1 MNSPNGSEL
10 LHSSETAVDQRLA
23 AAGFAAKETLPTD
36 ESTFRQLCRRY
47 FRGKTGSIA
56 AVLLILLIIAALIAP
71 LIAPQDP
78 YDLSKVSIAEAEHKP
93 GTHSA
98 DGSIIYLLG
107 TDGAGRDMLSAILYG
122 LRISIGIGISSALF
136 ALMIGTSV
144 GLLAAFAGGK
154 VDAVL
159 MRIVDVQ
166 LSVPTILV
174 ALVLLAVLGQGL
186 DKTLMALVLVQWAIF
201 ARNVRGSAMVERSK
215 DYVEAAQGQGLPPS
229 RIMFRHILPNCMAP
243 LVVTTTNQMAAAIT
257 LEATMSFLGIGLPQ
271 TKPSLGLLISNGFDY
286 MLSNQYWIS
295 VFPGIALVLL
305 VVSISLVGDRLR
317 VVLNPKID
325 A

>member
-1 MNSPNGSEL
+1 MNSPNGFKP
-10 LHSSETAVDQRLA
+10 LHSPEIAGGQQLA
-23 AAGFAAKETLPTD
+23 AACFTATETIPPA
-36 ESTFRQLCRRY
+36 ESILRQLCRR
-47 FRGKTGSIA
+47 FCRGITGSIA
-56 AVLLILLIIAALIAP
+56 AALLILLMIAALIAP

-93 GTHSA
+93 GAHST
-98 DGSIIYLLG
+98 DGSIVYLLG

-122 LRISIGIGISSALF
+122 LRISLGIGVSSALF

-215 DYVEAAQGQGLPPS
+215 DYVEAAQGQGLPPR

-295 VFPGIALVLL
+295 VFPGIALFLL